1 MRDKFQ
7 GRQLDLRRS
16 LQMKDTWRRMRP
28 SSVFLPSQCP
38 SGQKQDEAELRSR
51 WAWRE
56 LTAVDATY
64 SRPRKLPLFHFQHA
78 VPRAHSGFLGR
89 KLLGLPIL
97 KPLRPPA
104 SYPEVGGWTQPV
116 TALHPLRPMTSCEAG
131 TWSSRANRSPPWTR
145 LVRDMWRKTP

>member
-64 SRPRKLPLFHFQHA
+64 SRPRKLPFFHFQHA

-89 KLLGLPIL
+89 KLLGLPSWNSSDHQPPTQKWADEHSQSQHCIL
-97 KPLRPPA
+97 
-104 SYPEVGGWTQPV
+104 SDQW
-116 TALHPLRPMTSCEAG
+116 
-131 TWSSRANRSPPWTR
+131 RAVR
-145 LVRDMWRKTP
+145 LARDPQGPIGVLLGLGL